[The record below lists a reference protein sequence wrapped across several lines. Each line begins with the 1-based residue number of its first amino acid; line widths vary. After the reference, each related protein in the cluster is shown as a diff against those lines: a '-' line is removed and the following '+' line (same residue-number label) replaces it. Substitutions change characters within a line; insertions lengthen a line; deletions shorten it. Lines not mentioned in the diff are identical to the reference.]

1 MFSIIPSGYMRTAA
15 QDLPQVA
22 EQYPEQKDS
31 GLSHSRN
38 AYERFVQQVTSSIL
52 LVSPILHFYDYADT
66 FHSFMQ
72 EAEHVP
78 LIDIDKIK
86 WTSTSQLWSLRWA
99 TMPLEE
105 KCLYD
110 DQAGSD
116 K

>member
-1 MFSIIPSGYMRTAA
+1 MFSIIPSGYMLTAA

-22 EQYPEQKDS
+22 DQYQKDS

-38 AYERFVQQVTSSIL
+38 AYERFVQQVSSSIL
-52 LVSPILHFYDYADT
+52 LVSPILHLYDYANT
-66 FHSFMQ
+66 FDSFIQ

-78 LIDIDKIK
+78 PIGIDEKK

-110 DQAGSD
+110 AQAGSD